1 MRPSLFALAVT
12 GLLFGCSSGSGDP
25 SYVNRSGLTSSSAFA
40 STPLGI
46 TGSGGATE
54 ELLGTDILTPLVGSG
69 GLVGATLG
77 GGSDGPLAGN
87 IPSGGLVPA
96 GALSPVTDAL
106 GQLEAA
112 VPGIGVSGE
121 DGLGEDLLG
130 HDITGM
136 LLGTEVG
143 FVPVLLAG
151 GNEAP
156 LGGLA
161 PEDAAP
167 LAPVGDLV
175 SGIIIGAQA
184 DASQGNLNAL
194 EPLIGPLILGVLG
207 AGGEGAGPIPGVALP
222 ELPTEQL
229 SPILGPVS
237 VLTLQVLA
245 TPLLPNGTTANE
257 IVFPVALGGVAGIAG
272 AALPLGTIAETLA
285 GAMP

>member
-1 MRPSLFALAVT
+1 MRSSLFALAVT

-25 SYVNRSGLTSSSAFA
+25 SYVNRSGLASSSAFA
-40 STPLGI
+40 SMPLGI
-46 TGSGGATE
+46 TGSGGASE
-54 ELLGTDILTPLVGSG
+54 ELLGTDILTPLIGSG

-87 IPSGGLVPA
+87 LPAGGLIPA

-106 GQLEAA
+106 GQIEAA

-121 DGLGEDLLG
+121 GGLGEDLLG
-130 HDITGM
+130 HDITGA

-143 FVPVLLAG
+143 LVPILLAG
-151 GNEAP
+151 GGEAP

-161 PEDAAP
+161 PEGAAP

-175 SGIIIGAQA
+175 AGIITGAQS

-194 EPLIGPLILGVLG
+194 EPLIGPLILGLLG
-207 AGGEGAGPIPGVALP
+207 AGGEGGGPIPGVALP

-229 SPILGPVS
+229 SPVLGPTA
-237 VLTLQVLA
+237 TLATQLLA
-245 TPLLPNGTTANE
+245 TPLLPNGTTADQ
-257 IVFPVALGGVAGIAG
+257 IVFPVVLGGVAGIAD

>member
-1 MRPSLFALAVT
+1 MRSSLFALAVT

-25 SYVNRSGLTSSSAFA
+25 SYVNRSGLTSTSAFA
-40 STPLGI
+40 RTPLGI
-46 TGSGGATE
+46 TGSGGAAE

-77 GGSDGPLAGN
+77 GGSGGPLAGN
-87 IPSGGLVPA
+87 LPAGGLVPV

-121 DGLGEDLLG
+121 GGLGADLLG

-143 FVPVLLAG
+143 FVPALLAG

-156 LGGLA
+156 LGNLA
-161 PEDAAP
+161 PEGAAP
-167 LAPVGDLV
+167 LAPVGDLLASV
-175 SGIIIGAQA
+175 ITGAQA

-194 EPLIGPLILGVLG
+194 APLIGPLILGALG
-207 AGGEGAGPIPGVALP
+207 ADGEGGGPIPGVALP
-222 ELPTEQL
+222 DLPTEQL
-229 SPILGPVS
+229 SPVLGPVT
-237 VLTLQVLA
+237 VLATQLLA

-257 IVFPVALGGVAGIAG
+257 IVFPVVLGGVAGVAG
-272 AALPLGTIAETLA
+272 ATLPLGTIAETLA